1 MAVTLS
7 AVVLLGILTI
17 AMVRSRSVTAGSAVV
32 VFLFGFFVAG
42 TGAHQ
47 PINALC
53 QAIADALTHLIA

>member
-1 MAVTLS
+1 MVVTLS

-17 AMVRSRSVTAGSAVV
+17 AMIRSRSITVAGAAV

-42 TGAHQ
+42 TGASK